1 MPSVDWTGMFEPSG
15 SLVEIVI
22 RGTLMYL
29 GLFIILRVILK
40 RQSGGLSV
48 TDLLLVVLIAD
59 AAQNGMAGEYK
70 SVPEGLLLVGTLVFW
85 NFALDWLGYRWPWFE
100 RLLQSPPLLLIENGR
115 ILRKNLREEM
125 ITHEDLMAGLRAE
138 GIDDPKLVR
147 QAFMEADGKISVVK
161 M

>member
-1 MPSVDWTGMFEPSG
+1 MASVDWTAMLTPSG

-70 SVPEGLLLVGTLVFW
+70 SVPEGLLLVATLVFW
-85 NFALDWLGYRWPWFE
+85 NFALDWLGYHWPWFE
-100 RLLQSPPLLLIENGR
+100 
-115 ILRKNLREEM
+115 
-125 ITHEDLMAGLRAE
+125 
-138 GIDDPKLVR
+138 
-147 QAFMEADGKISVVK
+147 
-161 M
+161 